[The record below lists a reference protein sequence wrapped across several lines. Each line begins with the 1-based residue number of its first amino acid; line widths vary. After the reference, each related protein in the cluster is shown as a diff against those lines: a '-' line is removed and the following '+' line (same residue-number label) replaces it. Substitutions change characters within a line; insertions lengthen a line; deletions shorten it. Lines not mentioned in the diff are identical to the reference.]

1 MLYKKRAYAENEI
14 NGLHIRIYASQQD
27 LYGDAVQMLFSHLS
41 TSKNRNIGLATGA
54 TFEPFYAEL
63 VSQCKALGKN
73 KLDINTFN
81 LDEYIGLAT
90 DDPNTYSTYMQR
102 HMFSKIAV
110 ERSFIPNSNAA
121 DPEAEASSYENLI
134 VSNGG
139 IGLQYLGIGTNGHIG
154 FNEPG
159 TAIDSKTHV
168 VSLSPSTINSNS
180 IYFKGAKMPSAAI
193 TMGIGTI
200 LSAERIVL
208 IATGESKAIAI
219 MRSIRE
225 DLSTEVPASA
235 LRMHGDATIL
245 IDTNAASAL
254 RL

>member
-1 MLYKKRAYAENEI
+1 
-14 NGLHIRIYASQQD
+14 
-27 LYGDAVQMLFSHLS
+27 
-41 TSKNRNIGLATGA
+41 
-54 TFEPFYAEL
+54 
-63 VSQCKALGKN
+63 
-73 KLDINTFN
+73 
-81 LDEYIGLAT
+81 
-90 DDPNTYSTYMQR
+90 
-102 HMFSKIAV
+102 
-110 ERSFIPNSNAA
+110 
-121 DPEAEASSYENLI
+121 
-134 VSNGG
+134 
-139 IGLQYLGIGTNGHIG
+139 
-154 FNEPG
+154 
-159 TAIDSKTHV
+159 
-168 VSLSPSTINSNS
+168 
-180 IYFKGAKMPSAAI
+180 MPSAAI